1 MFKIKS
7 DTWSL
12 IIRPDYLWNLK
23 LKELWQYRDLIFLFV
38 HRDFVSQYK
47 QTVLGPLWY
56 FVQPFLSTT
65 VLYLIF
71 GKIAHISTEGLPSY
85 LFYFAGTIAWNFFSG
100 CFLSTSNTFVTNAA
114 LYEKVYFPRL
124 CIPVASVINRTASFA
139 VQLLLFLIVYTYF
152 ILNGANFHPT
162 IWILFT
168 PALLLQMAILGLGIG
183 MIMSSLTTKYRDLQ
197 FLTSFGLQLWF
208 YATPIVFPLSI
219 VPVKYHSLF
228 YLNPMAPVV
237 EFFRFSFT
245 GTGTV
250 DILSIIASLLLTSL
264 LFFAGLFLFNR
275 TQSTF
280 LDTV

>member
-1 MFKIKS
+1 MNESKY

-12 IIRPDYLWNLK
+12 IIRPNKLWNLK

-56 FVQPFLSTT
+56 FIQPFLSTT
-65 VLYLIF
+65 VLFLIF
-71 GKIAHISTEGLPSY
+71 GKIAHISTEGTPSY

-114 LYEKVYFPRL
+114 LFEKVFFPRL
-124 CIPVASVINRTASFA
+124 CIPVASVINRTVSFA
-139 VQLLLFLIVYTYF
+139 VQFLLFLIIYAYF
-152 ILNGANFHPT
+152 ILKGARLHPSFL
-162 IWILFT
+162 ILFT
-168 PALLLQMAILGLGIG
+168 PVLLLQMAILGLGMG

-197 FLTSFGLQLWF
+197 FFSSFGLQLWF

-219 VPVKYHSLF
+219 VPAKYHSLF
-228 YLNPMAPVV
+228 YFNPMTSVV
-237 EFFRFSFT
+237 ELLRFSFT
-245 GTGTV
+245 GAGTA
-250 DILSIIASLLLTSL
+250 DILSFTVSLLLTAL
-264 LFFAGLFLFNR
+264 LFIFGLFLFNR